1 MTGPDLPDIHGLAVM
16 NIARIDEPI
25 RVLAAFSGGGVEPLR
40 FRWGDRAHEIDAVN
54 GRWIDRSGEAPA
66 LHFSVQVGN
75 ETYYL
80 HFATRD
86 VQWWLDQVVV
96 E

>member
-1 MTGPDLPDIHGLAVM
+1 MDMVE
-16 NIARIDEPI
+16 IDEPI

-40 FRWGDRAHEIDAVN
+40 FGWHGQTYEIEAVN
-54 GRWIDRSGEAPA
+54 GRWVDRSGRDYS
-66 LHFSVQVGN
+66 LHFSVQAGA

-80 HFATRD
+80 HFASSD
-86 VQWWLDQVVV
+86 VQWWLDRLIV